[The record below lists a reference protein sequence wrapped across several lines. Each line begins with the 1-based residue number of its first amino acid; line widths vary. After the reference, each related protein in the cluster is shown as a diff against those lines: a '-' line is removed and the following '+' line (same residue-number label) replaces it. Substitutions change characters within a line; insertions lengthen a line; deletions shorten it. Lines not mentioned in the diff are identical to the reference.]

1 MSLIPPYTYS
11 DLLREVES
19 YEKSANAKVDILTYS
34 LAGLAIP
41 VLTITK
47 SAKTTSQTPKNKNL
61 YLITARIH
69 PSETCSS
76 FIVSALIQELLRN
89 RDYEDFLK
97 NNVVKIVPMVN
108 PDGVIFGN
116 FRTSNTFAT

>member
-11 DLLREVES
+11 DLLRDVES

-41 VLTITK
+41 IVTITR
-47 SAKTTSQTPKNKNL
+47 SAKTAPQAPKNKNL
-61 YLITARIH
+61 YLVTARIH

-76 FIVSALIQELLRN
+76 FIVSALIQELLSN
-89 RDYEDFLK
+89 RDYEEFLK
-97 NNVVKIVPMVN
+97 SNVVKIVPMVN

-116 FRTSNTFAT
+116 FRTSNASST

>member
-1 MSLIPPYTYS
+1 MEEIDIY
-11 DLLREVES
+11 DLSPHV
-19 YEKSANAKVDILTYS
+19 KVQILTHS
-34 LAGLAIP
+34 VSGLAIP
-41 VLTITK
+41 ILTITK
-47 SAKTTSQTPKNKNL
+47 NAKTSKPDPKKKF
-61 YLITARIH
+61 YLISARIH

-76 FIVSALIQELLRN
+76 FIVSALIQELLSN

-116 FRTSNTFAT
+116 FRTSNTLAT